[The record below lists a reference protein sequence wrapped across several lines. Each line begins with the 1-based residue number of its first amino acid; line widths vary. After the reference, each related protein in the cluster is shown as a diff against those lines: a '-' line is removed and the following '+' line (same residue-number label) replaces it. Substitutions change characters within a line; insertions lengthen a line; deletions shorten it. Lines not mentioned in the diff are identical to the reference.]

1 MATPTL
7 FDEELEA
14 SNPEPVRPAGQAALA
29 FVVFG
34 HPEQRGSKVA
44 VPRGKRGGGI
54 QRRKNG
60 SIVID
65 MKDSNKD
72 SAAYMKYA
80 AAIAG
85 QAFYAAGYNK
95 LFTEPIELGARF
107 YFKRPM
113 AHYGTGANAGKLKKS
128 APTIHAQSP
137 DLAKLLRCIED
148 ALTGVVWLDDKL
160 VFKYTH
166 DTARYWTEGQERTEV
181 FIYRHPQG

>member
-1 MATPTL
+1 M
-7 FDEELEA
+7 
-14 SNPEPVRPAGQAALA
+14 
-29 FVVFG
+29 
-34 HPEQRGSKVA
+34 
-44 VPRGKRGGGI
+44 PRGKRGGGI

-72 SAAYMKYA
+72 SAAYMKHA

-113 AHYGTGANAGKLKKS
+113 AHCGTGANAGCPFS
-128 APTIHAQSP
+128 RRANEYPMPGDSIEPHWQSVP
-137 DLAKLLRCIED
+137 SKAFDR
-148 ALTGVVWLDDKL
+148 
-160 VFKYTH
+160 
-166 DTARYWTEGQERTEV
+166 
-181 FIYRHPQG
+181 